1 MPAPSRATS
10 GLLRATVTLLMG
22 GALAQLVPLLL
33 GPVLARLFTPQAF
46 GVFTTFSTVAAT
58 VAVVACGRYEFAL
71 PMARDEDEAA
81 VLLALCARIG
91 LLVLVLSVPLAAL
104 LNMTGHLPLPWL
116 LPLAVAAAGAL
127 QLLIMWSN
135 RAQRFRALAISR
147 VLQYGGAALFQVAL
161 GGALWWSARQPA
173 GAEAAWAL
181 VIAPVLAGVLAALV
195 LVQPAPAGGWRALL
209 PARAHPGMQQAM
221 RQVAVK
227 FRDFPLLNTPHAFL
241 GALQDALAVAML
253 VAFSGH
259 AAAGFWGLG
268 LRYLKAPATLVGSA
282 VSQALY
288 PRLAGAQPADAQRAV
303 RQIMALLGAVALGL
317 MLVLMVA
324 GPWLFRLVFGAAWQE
339 AGELAR
345 ALAPYIA
352 VHFVAAPLAVVT
364 MAWKAQRWALLLSIV
379 GQIVF
384 LIALMLGLK
393 FGGLIG
399 GGWAV
404 SGAMSVYFLYFFY
417 KLATWQSLE

>member
-173 GAEAAWAL
+173 GAEAA
-181 VIAPVLAGVLAALV
+181 
-195 LVQPAPAGGWRALL
+195 
-209 PARAHPGMQQAM
+209 
-221 RQVAVK
+221 
-227 FRDFPLLNTPHAFL
+227 
-241 GALQDALAVAML
+241 
-253 VAFSGH
+253 
-259 AAAGFWGLG
+259 
-268 LRYLKAPATLVGSA
+268 
-282 VSQALY
+282 
-288 PRLAGAQPADAQRAV
+288 
-303 RQIMALLGAVALGL
+303 
-317 MLVLMVA
+317 
-324 GPWLFRLVFGAAWQE
+324 
-339 AGELAR
+339 
-345 ALAPYIA
+345 
-352 VHFVAAPLAVVT
+352 
-364 MAWKAQRWALLLSIV
+364 
-379 GQIVF
+379 
-384 LIALMLGLK
+384 
-393 FGGLIG
+393 
-399 GGWAV
+399 
-404 SGAMSVYFLYFFY
+404 
-417 KLATWQSLE
+417 